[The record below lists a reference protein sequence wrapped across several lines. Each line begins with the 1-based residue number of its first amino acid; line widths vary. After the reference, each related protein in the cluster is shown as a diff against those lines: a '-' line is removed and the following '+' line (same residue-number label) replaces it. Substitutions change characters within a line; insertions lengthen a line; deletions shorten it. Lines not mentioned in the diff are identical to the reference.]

1 MNTIVKKFALVALCT
16 TALTVAIQTA
26 HAAPQFTITG
36 VPQNGFSYGT
46 TFSDDNVINFTGQP
60 AANNTGS
67 TVNDP
72 NSAPST
78 WLGSGLNGNNVFVNS
93 MVTVTGLAPGQNYSV
108 NWTYVGSESDNVET
122 FTAPGGI
129 SHNEDNR
136 NNNCGICDSGP
147 GRNVSTVPMG
157 STAYN
162 NGDIPAF
169 TVADTNAIIGGSVTN
184 GGPNPTPANFL
195 ASLIFSYATFNGTT
209 YTLTSDPTNAQ
220 FVVFGFNDNGFG
232 DDNHDDFVGVMALVP
247 GGLQNETPIPGA
259 LPLFGSVLGG
269 GLLFRRL
276 RKRNKTA

>member
-16 TALTVAIQTA
+16 TALTVAVQTS
-26 HAAPQFTITG
+26 HAAPAFSISG

-46 TFSDDNVINFTGQP
+46 TFSDDNVINFIGQP

-67 TVNDP
+67 TVTDP

-78 WLGSGLNGNNVFVNS
+78 WLGSGLNASNVFVNS

-162 NGDIPAF
+162 NGDVPAF

-195 ASLIFSYATFNGTT
+195 ASLIFSYANFDGTT
-209 YTLTSDPTNAQ
+209 YTLTSSPTL

-247 GGLQNETPIPGA
+247 GGTQNDTPIPGA

-276 RKRNKTA
+276 RKRNKKA